1 MSYGLTQ
8 LCSAA
13 TVSSEDDPSPLASA
27 APPAERLCLCCTTL
41 ETPLVTLTTEFVHY
55 LRCPTSGFIW
65 TASVT
70 RPAFTTSV

>member
-1 MSYGLTQ
+1 MSYGLTA

-13 TVSSEDDPSPLASA
+13 TVSSEKDPSLLDSA
-27 APPAERLCLCCTTL
+27 APPAERPCLCCTTL

-55 LRCPTSGFIW
+55 LRCPTCGFIW

-70 RPAFTTSV
+70 AFTTIV